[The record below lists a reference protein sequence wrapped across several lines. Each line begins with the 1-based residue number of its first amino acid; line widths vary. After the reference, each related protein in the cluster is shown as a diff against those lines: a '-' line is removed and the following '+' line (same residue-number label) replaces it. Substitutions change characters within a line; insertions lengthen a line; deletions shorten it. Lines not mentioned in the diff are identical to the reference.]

1 MERKSLSETDAVLF
15 DLDGTLWDS
24 VAGISSAWQL
34 VIDRHPGLR
43 GPVSDEEIR
52 GCLGLRVDDIA
63 RRIFPDVDDGLRREL
78 LRQCL
83 DAEHEYL
90 RDHGGVLYPQVEEV
104 LATLAEK
111 YRLAIVSNC
120 QDGYI
125 QGFFAIHHL
134 ERYFCDFESCGKTGL
149 HKSENV
155 KLVIAR
161 NGFQHACLVGD
172 TVLDHI
178 SAQAA
183 DIPFIYAR
191 YGFGEVRE
199 FDYAIDSFGQLLYL
213 L

>member
-1 MERKSLSETDAVLF
+1 MTRKSLEQIDAILF

-24 VAGISSAWQL
+24 VAGVSAAWQM

-43 GPVSDEEIR
+43 GPLTDDEIR
-52 GCLGLRVDDIA
+52 SCLGLRVDDIA
-63 RRIFPDVDDGLRREL
+63 RRIFPQVDEDLRQKL
-78 LRQCL
+78 LRECL
-83 DAEHEYL
+83 AAEHEYL
-90 RDHGGVLYPQVEEV
+90 LNQGGVLYPRVEEV
-104 LATLAEK
+104 LSQLAAK

-120 QDGYI
+120 DDGYI
-125 QGFFAIHHL
+125 QGFYAIHHL
-134 ERYFCDFESCGKTGL
+134 DRYFCDFESFGKTGM

-161 NGFQHACLVGD
+161 NNFRHACMVGD
-172 TVLDHI
+172 TILDQI

-191 YGFGEVRE
+191 YGFGQVRE
-199 FDYAIDSFGQLLYL
+199 FDYAINSFDELLYL